1 MRALLDTHAFLWWIE
16 DNPRLSLQAR
26 EIIGDASNEIYLSA
40 ISGLEIVIKARL
52 GRIKLPED
60 PVNFILEQVAV
71 NAFRVLPVYLRHA
84 LYVYTLPLIHR
95 DPFDRILIAQSQLE
109 DMPLITADSV
119 IARYSVKVIW

>member
-26 EIIGDASNEIYLSA
+26 EIIGDAGNEIYLSA

-71 NAFRVLPVYLRHA
+71 NAFRVLPIYLRHA

-119 IARYSVKVIW
+119 IERYPVKVIW